1 MFDLRKIDVFCKV
14 CEQGSF
20 SKAGELLFLSQPT
33 VSAHIQALEKEFST
47 RLLDRMGKSVL
58 PTPAGLVLYRHAR
71 QAVAGL
77 EEAYAEIRA
86 LSNEVT
92 GDLRIGGSG
101 IPAHHILPEA
111 LALFSDIYP
120 KVRFSLVVDSS
131 ASIARQVAD
140 GGLMAG
146 VVGAAGADS
155 EELDVCPLL
164 DSEIVLIAPPDL
176 PDLPDLPQ
184 GAAPEPGRPEKDGP
198 AGLLPSVSFTQACAM
213 PWILR
218 EYDSGTRRAFEEVLR
233 IGGFDA
239 RLMRSRLIV
248 DSSHAAIQYVK
259 AGLGVSAV
267 ARVAVEDE
275 ISSGGVR
282 AFSIAGARAFRRFF
296 CIVNR
301 RRAVFPAAEAFVKFL
316 LEHRRGQRR
325 EIEPDPPAMTG
336 EL

>member
-20 SKAGELLFLSQPT
+20 SRAGELLFLSQPT
-33 VSAHIQALEKEFST
+33 VSAHIQALEKEFDS
-47 RLLDRMGKSVL
+47 RLLDRMGKNVL

-71 QAVAGL
+71 QAVASL
-77 EEAYAEIRA
+77 EEAYAEIQA

-92 GDLRIGGSG
+92 GDLRIGSSG

-131 ASIARQVAD
+131 AAIARQVAD

-146 VVGAAGADS
+146 VVGASGASS
-155 EELDVCPLL
+155 EENSVSPLL

-176 PDLPDLPQ
+176 PGLPENEALAPQ
-184 GAAPEPGRPEKDGP
+184 EPQNESSAGA
-198 AGLLPSVSFTQACAM
+198 LPSVNFTQACAL

-233 IGGFDA
+233 LGGFDA

-275 ISSGGVR
+275 ILAGGVR

-296 CIVNR
+296 CIINK
-301 RRAVFPAAEAFVKFL
+301 RRAVFPAADAFMKFL
-316 LEHRRGQRR
+316 LQHTLGQRR
-325 EIEPDPPAMTG
+325 EQEAEALATTG
-336 EL
+336 ECQ